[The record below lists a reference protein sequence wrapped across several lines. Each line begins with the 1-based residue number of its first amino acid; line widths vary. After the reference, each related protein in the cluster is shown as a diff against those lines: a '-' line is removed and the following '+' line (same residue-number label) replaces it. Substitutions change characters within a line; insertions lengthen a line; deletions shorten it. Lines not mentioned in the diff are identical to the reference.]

1 MKKVALLIWNYF
13 QFSGK
18 GISDKFISTI
28 SLTKGITWVEVLAF
42 SHRLTFP
49 EKKKRRDLKAP
60 VLTLAVG
67 IGMAFIDTFPNPFIF
82 GTRGVGAEKVKALA
96 P

>member
-1 MKKVALLIWNYF
+1 MKTVVWLFWNYF

-49 EKKKRRDLKAP
+49 EKKRRDLKAP

-67 IGMAFIDTFPNPFIF
+67 IAMAFIDTFPNSFIF

>member
-1 MKKVALLIWNYF
+1 MEL
-13 QFSGK
+13 FSIFRQRNFWQVHFYNFTHEGDNV
-18 GISDKFISTI
+18 GWSVGVFSQVNIS
-28 SLTKGITWVEVLAF
+28 G
-42 SHRLTFP
+42 
-49 EKKKRRDLKAP
+49 KKKRRDLKAP